1 MCPIVVVDV
10 TNGVLEDTTAA
21 GGETGAL
28 SDGEGTK
35 CGTEIVLTG
44 ILLLSSGTGSCCT
57 RFRSVNILAIMKS
70 FELFGGVLVLV
81 MVKPPFNDVATGGSV
96 GNKSVKRNLGGADE
110 LLTVRSRGATGLGAL
125 ITGVMV
131 IEGLVKASE
140 ISLGSS
146 LLLRTMSVE
155 GGVAQ
160 VTGGRVEN
168 DSADTPLMANR
179 H

>member
-1 MCPIVVVDV
+1 MVVD
-10 TNGVLEDTTAA
+10 DTSEVFEVVTAA
-21 GGETGAL
+21 GGETEAL

-35 CGTEIVLTG
+35 CGTDIVLTG

-70 FELFGGVLVLV
+70 FELFGGVVALV
-81 MVKPPFNDVATGGSV
+81 MVKPPFDSEDVVTGGSV
-96 GNKSVKRNLGGADE
+96 GNKSVKRNFGGGDE
-110 LLTVRSRGATGLGAL
+110 LLMVKSRGATGVGAL

-131 IEGLVKASE
+131 IEGLVKALVM
-140 ISLGSS
+140 SLGSS

-168 DSADTPLMANR
+168 DLADTPLMANR